1 MGKKYIDFYP
11 NVSNKRTLVW
21 SVNSLSSTELLG
33 WVKWYA
39 PWRQYCFFPEDGTTY
54 SAGCLEE
61 INDFITLHKTDRVQ
75 P

>member
-33 WVKWYA
+33 WVKW
-39 PWRQYCFFPEDGTTY
+39 FL
-54 SAGCLEE
+54 S
-61 INDFITLHKTDRVQ
+61 
-75 P
+75 